1 MLQIKTFSAPLP
13 YLETVADMEKTAEN
27 IRSGTAPEQIWL
39 LQHPDLYTRGI
50 SAKDD
55 ELLDPARLPV
65 YESGRGGK
73 FTFHGIGQRI
83 GYIMLNL
90 PARSLGVKAF
100 ISLTENWLIDA
111 LGLLG
116 VPAFIKP
123 GFIGVWVSDKGEDK
137 KIAAIGIRILHGIS
151 THGFALN
158 VSPDMAHF
166 AGIVPCG
173 IRGGAVTSLAEL
185 GIEKSLAQVD
195 SALRQTNPF

>member
-1 MLQIKTFSAPLP
+1 
-13 YLETVADMEKTAEN
+13 
-27 IRSGTAPEQIWL
+27 
-39 LQHPDLYTRGI
+39 
-50 SAKDD
+50 
-55 ELLDPARLPV
+55 
-65 YESGRGGK
+65 
-73 FTFHGIGQRI
+73 
-83 GYIMLNL
+83 MLNL

-137 KIAAIGIRILHGIS
+137 KIAAIGVRILHGIS